1 MQRPSWDEYFAKI
14 TRDVSERA
22 TCMRRKVGALIVRDK
37 QILATGY
44 NGVPS
49 GMQHCEVE
57 GCLRARLNVPS
68 GQRHELCRGLHAE
81 QNAVIQAAVHG
92 VSVANAMLYCT
103 NYPCSVCAKI
113 LVQARIREIVVL
125 DSYPDELAQ
134 KLLEEAGIKVR
145 FLSTESKE
153 K

>member
-68 GQRHELCRGLHAE
+68 GRRHELCRGLHAE